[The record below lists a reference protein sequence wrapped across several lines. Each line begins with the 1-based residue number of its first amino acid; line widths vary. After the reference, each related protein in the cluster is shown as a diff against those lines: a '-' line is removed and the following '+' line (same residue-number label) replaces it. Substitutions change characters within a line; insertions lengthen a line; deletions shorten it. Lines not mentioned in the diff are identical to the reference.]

1 MAQLRKRGRR
11 QFLLTMLLVFLFLA
25 FMSIFNMVT
34 YYRASVASIES
45 LGESSLAYES
55 AKIENYVQKG
65 RDVLCV
71 TADTVDF
78 MLDYGVPTEEILS
91 YLEEETVKQ
100 QAKMDENFTGIYG
113 WIGGEYLDGV
123 GWEPPAGYV
132 AKERNWYVAA
142 AAEPGKPVIVQPYV
156 DAQTNTVMISVTH
169 MLSDGESVV
178 SLDIALNRI
187 QNITENIRIGGVGYG
202 FIMDDKGLII
212 AHFDGD
218 EKGKIYPTDE
228 DQAVLVE
235 KIRETGAGNFRT
247 VIGAE
252 ECTIFTNTVM
262 DDWHVVMVVNNTR
275 LFEELRNNIIMQ
287 AAATVIVFL
296 IILGFC
302 YLAYR
307 RLVSLGEKEQENDRR
322 IQKLNSNIVK
332 ALAFTIDAKD
342 RYTSGHSQRVANYAL
357 EIARRMGKNEEEQNM
372 IYYAGLL
379 HDVGKIR
386 VPEEVLNKPG
396 KLTTSEFN
404 QIKVHTVSGYHILK
418 DIYDEPQIA
427 IGAKYH
433 HERYDGTGYPDGLAG
448 MNIPEVARILGVA
461 DSYDAMASNR
471 SYRSALP
478 QDVVRQEI
486 EKGCGT
492 QFDPAIADIM
502 LQMIADD
509 PEYQMRQQESVQK
522 NILVIDDDKINIT
535 MVEQILKDD
544 PLYRVVGTQTLAE
557 GMKILEKEP
566 IDLVLLDLLM
576 PDTDGFEAFRKL
588 REKWS
593 VPIVFITADKSIETI
608 QKAVAIGADDYVTK
622 PFLPIA
628 LKERIH
634 GVIYSI

>member
-1 MAQLRKRGRR
+1 MEQLRKKGRK

-25 FMSIFNMVT
+25 FMSIFNLVT
-34 YYRASVASIES
+34 YYRASVASVEA

-55 AKIENYVQKG
+55 AKIESYVQKG

-71 TADTVDF
+71 TADTVEF

-91 YLEEETVKQ
+91 YLVEESAKQ
-100 QAKMDENFTGIYG
+100 QAEMDENFNGIYG

-123 GWEPPAGYV
+123 GWEPPADFVPKERDWYIAA
-132 AKERNWYVAA
+132 AKE
-142 AAEPGKPVIVQPYV
+142 PGQPVIVQPYV
-156 DAQTNTVMISVTH
+156 DAQTHTVMISVAY
-169 MLSDGESVV
+169 MLSDGDSVV
-178 SLDIALNRI
+178 SLDIALNKI

-202 FIMDDKGLII
+202 FIMDDAGLII
-212 AHFDGD
+212 AHYDGG
-218 EKGKIYPTDE
+218 EKGKAYPTDE
-228 DQAVLVE
+228 NQTVMVK
-235 KIRETGAGNFRT
+235 KIRETGSGSFQT
-247 VIGAE
+247 MIDGEKCSV
-252 ECTIFTNTVM
+252 FTST
-262 DDWHVVMVVNNTR
+262 VMVVNNTR

-287 AAATVIVFL
+287 AATTVIIFL
-296 IILGFC
+296 IIFGFC

-307 RLVSLGEKEQENDRR
+307 RLVSLGEKEQENDLR

-357 EIARRMGKNEEEQNM
+357 EIAKRMGKSEEEQNM

-396 KLTTSEFN
+396 KLSTSEFN

-433 HERYDGTGYPDGLAG
+433 HERYDGTGYPDGLSG
-448 MNIPEVARILGVA
+448 ENIPEVARILGVA

-478 QDVVRQEI
+478 QETVREEI
-486 EKGCGT
+486 EKCRGT
-492 QFDPAIADIM
+492 QFDPKIADIM

-509 PEYQMRQQESVQK
+509 PEYQMRQQESVRK

-535 MVEQILKDD
+535 VVEQILKDD
-544 PLYRVVGTQTLAE
+544 PLYRVIGALSFAE
-557 GMKILEKEP
+557 GMKILEKEQV
-566 IDLVLLDLLM
+566 DLVLLDLLM
-576 PDTDGFEAFRKL
+576 PDIDGFDAFRKL
-588 REKWS
+588 REKWP

-608 QKAVAIGADDYVTK
+608 QKAVEIGADDYVTK